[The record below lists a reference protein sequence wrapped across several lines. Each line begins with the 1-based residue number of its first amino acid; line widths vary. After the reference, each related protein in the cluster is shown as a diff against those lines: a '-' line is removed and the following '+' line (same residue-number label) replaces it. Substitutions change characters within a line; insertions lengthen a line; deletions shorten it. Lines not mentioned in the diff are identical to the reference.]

1 MADPVTF
8 TNAPM
13 GFDVKNPG
21 AGGAG
26 GRQRSASIDSAVNSA
41 VGPAKAAVSANSDVA
56 SRAASVGANWKPK
69 YSPTAQER
77 ATRTY
82 GSPIETGK

>member
-1 MADPVTF
+1 M
-8 TNAPM
+8 TNQPM

-21 AGGAG
+21 AGGIG
-26 GRQRSASIDSAVNSA
+26 GRRRAAAISDTVDEA
-41 VGPAKAAVSANSDVA
+41 VGRSKAAVAASQDVS
-56 SRAASVGANWKPK
+56 SRATPTWKPS